1 MSMHALMAGA
11 LDEGGVDLL
20 LQMLRFDPDER
31 ITVLSPVRVEL
42 KVPPR
47 RQQAHQLR
55 RVC

>member
-1 MSMHALMAGA
+1 MHVLMAGA